1 MSKTEVAEK
10 FREILNTKQ
19 VAEEYGIH
27 EGTLRY
33 WRHRDEGPASFRMGG
48 KRVVYRRS
56 EIEKWVAAQE
66 SASVRG
72 GVA

>member
-1 MSKTEVAEK
+1 MGTTVIGPSGQM
-10 FREILNTKQ
+10 LSTKQ
-19 VAEEYGIH
+19 VHEDYGIA

-33 WRHRDEGPASFRMGG
+33 WRHTDQGPASFRIGG

-56 EIEKWVAAQE
+56 AVEEWIAAQE
-66 SASVRG
+66 AVSTRG